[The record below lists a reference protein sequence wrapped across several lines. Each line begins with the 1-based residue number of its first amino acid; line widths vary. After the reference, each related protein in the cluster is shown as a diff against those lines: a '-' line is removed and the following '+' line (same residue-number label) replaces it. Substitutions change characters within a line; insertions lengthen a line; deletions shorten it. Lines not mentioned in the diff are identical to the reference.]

1 MTASQEKSYRK
12 LAANRKGVRDYF
24 VLERYEAGIALYG
37 TEVKSARDGHIS
49 LSGGFARVENGR
61 VVLYNINISPYEYG
75 NRSNHEADRPRQL
88 LFHKAEI
95 KRLQAQT
102 EQKGCALIPLSVHLR
117 RGLVK
122 VELGLCK
129 GKTHRDKRE
138 VLRRKVAEREAD
150 RAISRR
156 FRK

>member
-12 LAANRKGVRDYF
+12 LAANRKAGRDYS
-24 VLERYEAGIALYG
+24 VLERYEAGIALHG

-49 LSGGFARVENGR
+49 LSGGFARVENGH
-61 VVLYNINISPYEYG
+61 VVLYNVKILPYEYG
-75 NRSNHEADRPRQL
+75 NRFNHESDRPRQL
-88 LFHKAEI
+88 LFHRGEI
-95 KRLQAQT
+95 KRLEAQT
-102 EQKGCALIPLSVHLR
+102 EQKGYALIPLSVYLK

-122 VELGLCK
+122 IELGLCK